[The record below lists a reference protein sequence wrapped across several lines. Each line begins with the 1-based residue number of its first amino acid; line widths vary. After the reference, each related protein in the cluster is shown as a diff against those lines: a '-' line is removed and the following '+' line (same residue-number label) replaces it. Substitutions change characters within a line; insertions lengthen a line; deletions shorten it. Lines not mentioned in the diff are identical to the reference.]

1 MNPFTLF
8 DFEGSAEIGD
18 ETRSNYD
25 QIRDL
30 LAVMASPDEALK
42 PVQSAW
48 LLKAIRQAV
57 HLKKNDA
64 CIDDVISALKELQK
78 MGEKLADKLGIDAEV
93 AGVLIDEGYTS
104 LDEIAEAEADT
115 LSQIEEFDFE
125 MVGELQ
131 ERAQDA
137 QLVKALNDAEATE
150 ILLAIEGVDEY
161 LAAALV
167 EAEILTVDALAELAI
182 VELLEIKDV
191 GNDNASAVIMAAR
204 ENEGWFD

>member
-1 MNPFTLF
+1 MK
-8 DFEGSAEIGD
+8 S
-18 ETRSNYD
+18 
-25 QIRDL
+25 
-30 LAVMASPDEALK
+30 
-42 PVQSAW
+42 W
-48 LLKAIRQAV
+48 
-57 HLKKNDA
+57 
-64 CIDDVISALKELQK
+64 
-78 MGEKLADKLGIDAEV
+78 ADNLGIDAEV

-104 LDEIAEAEADT
+104 LYEIAEAEADT
-115 LSQIEEFDFE
+115 LSQIEEFDSE

-150 ILLAIEGVDEY
+150 ILLAVEGVDEP

-167 EAEILTVDALAELAI
+167 EAEILTIEELAELAI
-182 VELLEIKDV
+182 VELLEIQDI